1 MKLSWQSLLTARN
14 RLDLLENAVNIATE
28 VFISRKKLREAG
40 KETVINVLDAEN
52 EVSNAQINYT
62 AASYDERLSIYQLLL
77 SMGRLNPALL
87 NLS

>member
-1 MKLSWQSLLTARN
+1 VKLSWQSLLTARN

-77 SMGRLNPALL
+77 SMGRLNPAFL

>member
-62 AASYDERLSIYQLLL
+62 SASYDERLSIYQLLL
-77 SMGRLNPALL
+77 SMGRLNPAFL

>member
-77 SMGRLNPALL
+77 SMGRLNPAFL